1 MPDVNHPVPSPLPQ
15 VLREMRVKGAMM
27 DHKEIRAAMGVRVV
41 AQGLEH
47 AVAGTRCGTSVE
59 PVWNQVCLEGSI
71 SPGFPFLPLNPFPPP
86 HSPPFLTLSSQT
98 CSMFVI
104 KPEDDEEELRA
115 TVMDDM
121 ADIFSKVDKGGE
133 GVCVQVRRG

>member
-1 MPDVNHPVPSPLPQ
+1 MGERRCRGQLH
-15 VLREMRVKGAMM
+15 E
-27 DHKEIRAAMGVRVV
+27 AA
-41 AQGLEH
+41 L
-47 AVAGTRCGTSVE
+47 
-59 PVWNQVCLEGSI
+59 
-71 SPGFPFLPLNPFPPP
+71 FPFKSFAPSLLLPPYFSLLTFVPPT
-86 HSPPFLTLSSQT
+86 HT

-133 GVCVQVRRG
+133 GVCVQVRERRDGGWDQKMGAWRIRMKRLTR